1 MTADAGADAG
11 TPDAVGRQ
19 TASAGHDDA
28 DPAGPDAPVLR
39 SGFVSI
45 VGRPNVGK
53 STLLNAL
60 VGTPLAIAT
69 PVPQTTRHA
78 VRGILHGPGVQVVF
92 VDTPGLH
99 KARTLLGTRLNETA
113 REQLV
118 DVDLVLFVVDAA
130 GGIGGGDRFVAGLL
144 EPYADRTIAVVNKV
158 DRMTRADQLPALAAI
173 AELGDWAEIV
183 PVSARGGEGVDV
195 VRRLII
201 DRMPEG
207 PPYFP
212 PDQLTDQTLEHR
224 VAERIRE
231 QAIIRMREEVPHSVA
246 VEIDEMVPGTSDDV
260 TVVHATIF
268 VERASQ
274 KGIVIGRRGAML
286 RDIGTDARPAVADLL
301 GTRVYLE
308 LRVKLLKDWQ
318 GDPRA
323 LNRLGY

>member
-1 MTADAGADAG
+1 MEATGDGEGAADA
-11 TPDAVGRQ
+11 
-19 TASAGHDDA
+19 
-28 DPAGPDAPVLR
+28 PALR

-60 VGTPLAIAT
+60 VGAPVAITT

-78 VRGILHGPGVQVVF
+78 VRGVLHDDGVQVVF
-92 VDTPGLH
+92 LDTPGLH
-99 KARTLLGTRLNETA
+99 KPRTLLGTRLNEVA
-113 REQLV
+113 RESLADV
-118 DVDLVLFVVDAA
+118 DVLLFVVDAA
-130 GGIGGGDRFVAGLL
+130 GGIGSGDRFVAGLL
-144 EPYADRTIAVVNKV
+144 TDHADRTIAVVNKI
-158 DRMTRADQLPALAAI
+158 DRIGKAAQLPAIDAVAQLAP
-173 AELGDWAEIV
+173 WAEIV
-183 PVSARGGEGVDV
+183 PVSARSGEGVDV
-195 VRRLII
+195 VRRLIVARI
-201 DRMPEG
+201 PEG

-212 PDQLTDQTLEHR
+212 SGQITDQTVEQR

-246 VEIDEMVPGTSDDV
+246 VSVDEILPGTSEDV

-268 VERASQ
+268 VERDSQ
-274 KGIVIGRRGAML
+274 KGIVIGRRGTVL
-286 RDIGTDARPAVADLL
+286 REIGAGARPELERLL

-323 LNRLGY
+323 LDRLGY

>member
-1 MTADAGADAG
+1 VTAD
-11 TPDAVGRQ
+11 
-19 TASAGHDDA
+19 
-28 DPAGPDAPVLR
+28 VLR
-39 SGFVSI
+39 SGFCSI

-60 VGTPLAIAT
+60 VGEPVAITT

-78 VRGILHGPGVQVVF
+78 VRGILHDDGVQVVF

-99 KARTLLGTRLNETA
+99 KPRTLLGTRLNEVA
-113 REQLV
+113 REAVADV
-118 DVDLVLFVVDAA
+118 DVLLFVVDAA
-130 GGIGGGDRFVAGLL
+130 AGIGSGDRFVADLL
-144 EPYADRTIAVVNKV
+144 GSHADRTIAVVNKI
-158 DRMTRADQLPALAAI
+158 DRIGRADQLPAMDAMAQ
-173 AELGDWAEIV
+173 LGAWAEIV
-183 PVSARGGEGVDV
+183 PVSARTGDGVDV
-195 VRRLII
+195 VRRLIT

-212 PDQLTDQTLEHR
+212 PEQVTDQSVEHR

-246 VEIDEMVPGTSDDV
+246 VSVDEMVPGTSDDV

-268 VERASQ
+268 VERDSQ

-286 RDIGTDARPAVADLL
+286 RDIGAEARPAVEELL

-318 GDPRA
+318 GNPRA
-323 LNRLGY
+323 LDRLGY

>member
-1 MTADAGADAG
+1 VSPRAGADDTAAG
-11 TPDAVGRQ
+11 EGTTD
-19 TASAGHDDA
+19 
-28 DPAGPDAPVLR
+28 GPTLR

-78 VRGILHGPGVQVVF
+78 VRGILHDEGVQVVF

-99 KARTLLGTRLNETA
+99 KARTLLGTRLNDTA
-113 REQLV
+113 REQLT

-130 GGIGGGDRFVAGLL
+130 GGIGTGDRYVAGLL
-144 EPYADRTIAVVNKV
+144 EPHAGRTIAVVNKI
-158 DRMTRADQLPALAAI
+158 DRLAKAQQLPALATMAG
-173 AELGDWAEIV
+173 LGDWAEIM
-183 PVSARGGEGVDV
+183 PVSARSGDGVDV

-201 DRMPEG
+201 ERMPEG

-212 PDQLTDQTLEHR
+212 PGQVTDQTLDHR

-246 VEIDEMVPGTSDDV
+246 VEIDEIVPGTSDDV

-268 VERASQ
+268 VERESQ
-274 KGIVIGRRGAML
+274 KGIVVGRRGAML
-286 RDIGTDARPAVADLL
+286 RDIGTDARPAVAELL

-318 GDPRA
+318 RDPRA

>member
-1 MTADAGADAG
+1 MTSDAGADGPPRDDG
-11 TPDAVGRQ
+11 TAH
-19 TASAGHDDA
+19 A
-28 DPAGPDAPVLR
+28 PALR

-60 VGTPLAIAT
+60 VGTSLAITT
-69 PVPQTTRHA
+69 PVPQTTRHV
-78 VRGILHGPGVQVVF
+78 VRGVLHDEGVQVVF

-99 KARTLLGTRLNETA
+99 KARTLLGTRLNDTA
-113 REQLV
+113 REQLT

-130 GGIGGGDRFVAGLL
+130 AGIGTGDQYVAGLL
-144 EPYADRTIAVVNKV
+144 EPHTDRTIAVVNKI
-158 DRMTRADQLPALAAI
+158 DRLAKAQQLPAFDAMAK
-173 AELGDWAEIV
+173 LGDWAEIV
-183 PVSARGGEGVDV
+183 PVSARSGDGVDV

-201 DRMPEG
+201 ERVPEG
-207 PPYFP
+207 PPYLP
-212 PDQLTDQTLEHR
+212 PGQVTDQTLEHR

-231 QAIIRMREEVPHSVA
+231 QAIVRMREEVPHSVA
-246 VEIDEMVPGTSDDV
+246 VEVDEIVPGTSDDV

-268 VERASQ
+268 VERESQ

-286 RDIGTDARPAVADLL
+286 RDIGADARPALAELL

>member
-1 MTADAGADAG
+1 MTGD
-11 TPDAVGRQ
+11 
-19 TASAGHDDA
+19 
-28 DPAGPDAPVLR
+28 VLR
-39 SGFVSI
+39 SGFCSI

-60 VGTPLAIAT
+60 VGQPVAITT

-78 VRGILHGPGVQVVF
+78 VRGILHDDGVQVVF

-99 KARTLLGTRLNETA
+99 KPRTLLGSRLNEVA
-113 REQLV
+113 REAVADV
-118 DVDLVLFVVDAA
+118 DVLLFVVDAA
-130 GGIGGGDRFVAGLL
+130 AGIGTGDRFVAELL
-144 EPYADRTIAVVNKV
+144 GPYAERTLAVVNKV
-158 DRMTRADQLPALAAI
+158 DRIGRAAQLPAIEAMAK
-173 AELGDWAEIV
+173 LGAWAEIV
-183 PVSARGGEGVDV
+183 PVSARTGDGVDV

-201 DRMPEG
+201 ERMPAG

-212 PDQLTDQTLEHR
+212 REQITDQTVEHR

-246 VEIDEMVPGTSDDV
+246 VTVDEMVPGTSDDV

-268 VERASQ
+268 VERDSQ

-286 RDIGTDARPAVADLL
+286 RDIGADARPAVEDLL

-318 GDPRA
+318 GNPRA
-323 LNRLGY
+323 LDRLGY

>member
-1 MTADAGADAG
+1 MTAD
-11 TPDAVGRQ
+11 
-19 TASAGHDDA
+19 
-28 DPAGPDAPVLR
+28 VLR
-39 SGFVSI
+39 SGFCSI

-60 VGTPLAIAT
+60 VGEPVAITT

-78 VRGILHGPGVQVVF
+78 VRGILHDDGVQVVF

-99 KARTLLGTRLNETA
+99 KPRTLLGSRLNDVA
-113 REQLV
+113 REAVADV
-118 DVDLVLFVVDAA
+118 DVLLFVVDAA
-130 GGIGGGDRFVAGLL
+130 AGIGSGDRFVAGLL
-144 EPYADRTIAVVNKV
+144 TGHADRTIAVVNKI
-158 DRMTRADQLPALAAI
+158 DRIGRAAQLPAIDAMAK
-173 AELGDWAEIV
+173 LGAWAEVV
-183 PVSARGGEGVDV
+183 PVSARTGDGVDV
-195 VRRLII
+195 VRQLIVA
-201 DRMPEG
+201 RMPEG

-212 PDQLTDQTLEHR
+212 PEQVTDQSVEHR

-246 VEIDEMVPGTSDDV
+246 VTVDEMVPGTSDDV

-268 VERASQ
+268 VERDSQ

-286 RDIGTDARPAVADLL
+286 RDIGADARPAIEQLL
-301 GTRVYLE
+301 GTRAYLE

-323 LNRLGY
+323 LDRLGY

>member
-1 MTADAGADAG
+1 VSADGETAADRADAADA
-11 TPDAVGRQ
+11 
-19 TASAGHDDA
+19 
-28 DPAGPDAPVLR
+28 PALR

-60 VGTPLAIAT
+60 VGASVAITT

-78 VRGILHGPGVQVVF
+78 VRGVLHDEGVQVVF

-99 KARTLLGTRLNETA
+99 KPRTLLGSRLNDIA
-113 REQLV
+113 RGSVADDV
-118 DVDLVLFVVDAA
+118 DVLLFVVDAA
-130 GGIGGGDRFVAGLL
+130 GGIGSGDRFVAGLL
-144 EPYADRTIAVVNKV
+144 TDHADRTIAVVNKI
-158 DRMTRADQLPALAAI
+158 DRIGKAAQLPAIDAVAQLAP
-173 AELGDWAEIV
+173 WAEVV
-183 PVSARGGEGVDV
+183 PVSARTGVGVDV
-195 VRRLII
+195 VRRLIV

-212 PDQLTDQTLEHR
+212 PEQITDQTVEQR
-224 VAERIRE
+224 VAEHIRE

-246 VEIDEMVPGTSDDV
+246 VSVDEMVPGTSEDV

-268 VERASQ
+268 VERDSQ
-274 KGIVIGRRGAML
+274 KGIVIGRRGAVL
-286 RDIGTDARPAVADLL
+286 RDIGAGARPDVEKLL

-318 GDPRA
+318 GNPRA
-323 LNRLGY
+323 LDRLGY